1 MPPLIS
7 VVIVPEGDP
16 EQLSVT
22 LDSIAAQ
29 SHRELE
35 VLVIGRAGPDEQLP
49 AYDLPDER
57 FRLVTAGPMSRGAAR
72 NLGAGE
78 STGGYLAFAEAGDV
92 LPAEAYQLLATSLEE
107 TGSAVAAG
115 NVRVQGE
122 SATRQSS
129 LHRDAFRKSRRRTHI
144 ERFAPLWN
152 DRYVTNKV
160 FRRSFWT
167 ELELSFPD
175 SGRYEDLAV
184 SIEAHFRADAVD
196 LVWRAVVHRRDPV
209 SVPPTTDPD
218 EISAGFAAVE
228 SVAPRMNGHWRARDR
243 RRFAETVL
251 DRELRAFL
259 DAMPDADDEVRAHI
273 VARAAAYAGGVE
285 PRVFN
290 GVPALTRLK
299 WHLAQRERT
308 TELVK
313 VVRFE
318 RGKSTASIVRK
329 GRHRYVVY
337 PYWKDEKLAIPPA
350 VYRAR
355 HEVSLRSKLHE
366 VAWKDG
372 RLHLT
377 GEAYI
382 NSVSMRRRW
391 TSAKAIALR
400 AGKHTLLVPA
410 RQRTAGGGSGGS
422 WTWFTATIDPKRL
435 RRRGRWTDETWKVQ
449 AAVFN
454 AGVFRHGPLRG
465 GGSGS
470 GAHPPYH
477 YVADDV
483 RIVPAIEDGVLQI
496 KVERVRAKVT
506 GLVWSG
512 ADLEVTGVLGE
523 GTPTGLRLA
532 HGEDA
537 ETVPATEVDGRTFRA
552 IVPLSLF
559 AVGELTG
566 TAAGAGGA
574 KDAAG
579 GPPPVDDTRTW
590 TVSASVKGRRAIPL
604 VMGGQ
609 VASDDEAGTAR
620 ALSGEVEAIA
630 EPNAGGYLRV
640 RVRTA
645 RLVVTELSW
654 AADGTL
660 MVAGTHPTLERGEIV
675 LRGRGRRQELAYPF
689 SGGSAALPAAAVTT
703 LAGVLPLR
711 AGQWDILFRPAP
723 GERALAVSLDPGA
736 AASLPQ
742 SVDVA
747 RRGYTAESHGGRLV
761 LAVTGDLSPDERSTQ
776 QKLREQSYR
785 KVERTGL
792 KDQVLYSCFNGRQY
806 SCNPRAI
813 HEEMAR
819 QDIDLPQL
827 WVVGDAQADL
837 PDTVRPIRLH
847 GPEWHDA
854 MAASRYIVTNHR
866 IGDWFQRHPDQI
878 VLQTWHGTPLKKIG
892 RDVKEVHFAYA
903 PGMKQAL
910 QGAANYPKLP
920 EWSYLLSPNPFSTKI
935 MKRAFA
941 FTGEIIESG
950 YPRNDVLYSADAK
963 AIAAAV
969 RGRIGIPA
977 GKRVVLYA
985 PTWRDDQFYSRG
997 RYKFEMPIDL
1007 DRARSALGDDHVLL
1021 VRLHS
1026 NIVDGVPNAGDG
1038 FVYDVSLYPEIAELY
1053 LISDVLVTDYSSAM
1067 FDYANTRRPMLF
1079 FTYDLADYRD
1089 RLRGFYFDFEAEAPG
1104 PLLETSDALI
1114 EALRATGPATAPYA
1128 AAYDAFA
1135 ERFCSLED
1143 GKAASRVIDR
1153 LLHP

>member
-1 MPPLIS
+1 MTAPVSALLS
-7 VVIVPEGDP
+7 VIIVPAGDL
-16 EQLSVT
+16 EQLAAT
-22 LDSIAAQ
+22 LESIAAQ
-29 SHRELE
+29 THRELE
-35 VLVIGRAGPDEQLP
+35 VLVVGRAAPDGQLP
-49 AYDLPDER
+49 AIDLPDDR
-57 FRLVTAGPMSRGAAR
+57 FRLVEAGPITRGAAR
-72 NLGAGE
+72 NLGVRAA
-78 STGGYLAFAEAGDV
+78 TGTYLAFADAGDV
-92 LPAEAYQLLATSLEE
+92 LPADAYQVLVTSLLE
-107 TGSAVAAG
+107 TGSRLAAG
-115 NVRVQGE
+115 NVRVRGE
-122 SATRQSS
+122 SATRQSW
-129 LHRDAFRKSRRRTHI
+129 LHRDAFRKARRRTHI
-144 ERFAPLWN
+144 RQFAPLWN

-160 FRRSFWT
+160 FLRSFWT
-167 ELELSFPD
+167 ESELAFPD
-175 SGRYEDLAV
+175 SGRYDDLAV
-184 SIEAHFRADAVD
+184 AVAAHFLADAVD
-196 LVWRAVVHRRDPV
+196 LVWRTVLHRRDPV
-209 SVPPTTDPD
+209 SVPQTTEPG
-218 EISAGFAAVE
+218 EITEGFAAVE
-228 SVAPRMNGHWRARDR
+228 SVPDRLAGHWRAQDR

-259 DAMPDADDEVRAHI
+259 DALPDADDEVRAHI
-273 VARAAAYAGGVE
+273 VAHAAAYAATVE
-285 PRVFN
+285 SRVFRRL
-290 GVPALTRLK
+290 PALTRLK
-299 WHLAQRERT
+299 WHLARHART

-318 RGKSTASIVRK
+318 RGKTAPSIIRK
-329 GRHRYVVY
+329 GLHRYVVY

-355 HEVSLRSKLHE
+355 NEVALRSKVHE

-372 RLHLT
+372 ALHVT

-400 AGKHTLLVPA
+400 AGKRTLLVPA
-410 RQRTAGGGSGGS
+410 RQRTPEGGTSKGTSKGTGGGS
-422 WTWFTATIDPKRL
+422 WTWFTVTIDPRRL
-435 RRRGRWTDETWKVQ
+435 RRRGRWADETWKVR

-454 AGVFRHGPLRG
+454 SGLFRHGPLRG

-483 RIVPAIEDGVLQI
+483 RVVPVIEDGVFQI

-506 GLVWSG
+506 GLAWSG
-512 ADLEVTGVLGE
+512 DRLEVRGVVTD

-532 HGEDA
+532 RGEDA
-537 ETVPATEVDGRTFRA
+537 ETVPAAEVDGREFLAT
-552 IVPLSLF
+552 VPLSLF
-559 AVGELTG
+559 EGDGDGDPLAI
-566 TAAGAGGA
+566 
-574 KDAAG
+574 
-579 GPPPVDDTRTW
+579 DDTRTW
-590 TVSASVKGRRAIPL
+590 TVSASVKGRRSIPL
-604 VMGGQ
+604 VMG
-609 VASDDEAGTAR
+609 AGETGTR
-620 ALSGEVEAIA
+620 TLKGEVEAIA

-645 RLVVTELSW
+645 RLVVTGLSW

-660 MVAGTHPTLERGEIV
+660 TLAGAHPAYERGEIV
-675 LRGRGRRQELAYPF
+675 LRGRGRRQELVYGLVA
-689 SGGSAALPAAAVTT
+689 GTAAVPAAAVST

-711 AGQWDILFRPAP
+711 AGKWDILFRPAP
-723 GERALAVSLDPGA
+723 GERALAVSLAPDVA
-736 AASLPQ
+736 AALPQ
-742 SVDVA
+742 SVEVA
-747 RRGYTAESHGGRLV
+747 RRGYTVENHGGRLV
-761 LAVTGDLSPDERSTQ
+761 LAVTGDVSPEERSAQ
-776 QKLREQSYR
+776 QKLREQAYR

-792 KDQVLYSCFNGRQY
+792 KDQVLYTCFNGRQY

-813 HEEMAR
+813 HEEMVR
-819 QDIDLPQL
+819 QRIDIPQL
-827 WVVGDAQADL
+827 WVVGDQQAAL
-837 PDTVRPIRLH
+837 PDSVTPIRLN

-920 EWSYLLSPNPFSTKI
+920 EWSYLISPNPFSTKI

-941 FTGEIIESG
+941 FKGEIIESG

-963 AIAAAV
+963 VIAAAV
-969 RGRIGIPA
+969 RARIGIPA

-985 PTWRDDQFYSRG
+985 PTWRDDQFYGRG

-1007 DRARSALGDDHVLL
+1007 DRARAALGDDHVLL

-1114 EALRATGPATAPYA
+1114 EALRSADAAIAPYA
-1128 AAYDAFA
+1128 SAYDAFA

-1143 GKAASRVIDR
+1143 GKASARVIDR
-1153 LLHP
+1153 LLHTG

>member
-1 MPPLIS
+1 MPAIVS
-7 VVIVPEGDP
+7 VIVVPEGDP
-16 EQLSVT
+16 EQVSTT
-22 LDSIAAQ
+22 LESIAAQ
-29 SHRELE
+29 SYRDLE
-35 VLVIGRAGPDEQLP
+35 VLVVGRAGPDDHLP
-49 AYDLPDER
+49 AVDLPDDR
-57 FRLVTAGPMSRGAAR
+57 FRLVEAGPLTRGAAR
-72 NLGAGE
+72 NLGAREARGE
-78 STGGYLAFAEAGDV
+78 YIAFAEAGDV
-92 LPAEAYQLLATSLEE
+92 LPADAYQLLVASLAE
-107 TGSAVAAG
+107 TGSRFAAG
-115 NVRVQGE
+115 NVRVRGE

-129 LHRDAFRKSRRRTHI
+129 LHRDAFRKSRRRTDI
-144 ERFAPLWN
+144 RQFPPLWN

-167 ELELSFPD
+167 ERELAFPD
-175 SGRYEDLAV
+175 SGRYDDLAV
-184 SIEAHFRADAVD
+184 AIEAHLLADAVD

-209 SVPPTTDPD
+209 SVPPTTDPG
-218 EISAGFAAVE
+218 EITEGFAAVE
-228 SVAPRMNGHWRARDR
+228 SVAARLAGHWRTKDR
-243 RRFAETVL
+243 RRFTETVL

-259 DAMPDADDEVRAHI
+259 DALPDADDEVRAHV
-273 VARAAAYAGGVE
+273 VARAAAYATGVE
-285 PRVFN
+285 SRVFRRL
-290 GVPALTRLK
+290 PALTRLK
-299 WHLAQRERT
+299 WHLARHERT

-318 RGKSTASIVRK
+318 RGKTSASIVRQ
-329 GRHRYVVY
+329 GLHRYVVY

-372 RLHLT
+372 KLHIT

-400 AGKHTLLVPA
+400 AGKRTLVVPA
-410 RQRTAGGGSGGS
+410 RQRTAPAGGSGA
-422 WTWFTATIDPKRL
+422 WTWFTATIDPDRL
-435 RRRGRWTDETWKVQ
+435 RRRRRWTDETWKAQ

-454 AGVFRHGPLRG
+454 SGLFRHGPLRG

-483 RIVPAIEDGVLQI
+483 RIVPVIEDGVFQI

-506 GLVWSG
+506 ELSWAG
-512 ADLEVTGVLGE
+512 DRLEIGGVISD
-523 GTPTGLRLA
+523 GTPTGLRIA
-532 HGEDA
+532 HGEIA
-537 ETVPATEVDGRTFRA
+537 ETVPAAEVDGRRFRA
-552 IVPLSLF
+552 TVPLSLF
-559 AVGELTG
+559 GADGADP
-566 TAAGAGGA
+566 AAI
-574 KDAAG
+574 
-579 GPPPVDDTRTW
+579 DDTRTW
-590 TVSASVKGRRAIPL
+590 TVSVSVKGRRSIPL
-604 VMGGQ
+604 VMG
-609 VASDDEAGTAR
+609 ADEGGTAR
-620 ALSGEVEAIA
+620 TLKGEVEAIA

-645 RLVVTELSW
+645 RLVVTGLSW

-660 MVAGTHPTLERGEIV
+660 TVSGAHPTHERGEIV
-675 LRGRGRRQELAYPF
+675 LRGRGRRQELAY
-689 SGGSAALPAAAVTT
+689 GCTEGTAAVPAAAVRT

-711 AGQWDILFRPAP
+711 AGKWDILFRPGP

-736 AASLPQ
+736 AAELPR
-742 SVDVA
+742 SIEVA
-747 RRGYTAESHGGRLV
+747 RRGYTVENHGGRPV
-761 LAVTGDLSPDERSTQ
+761 LAVTGDVSPEERAAQ
-776 QKLREQSYR
+776 QKLREQAYR

-813 HEEMAR
+813 HEEMVR
-819 QDIDLPQL
+819 QHFDIPQL
-827 WVVGDAQADL
+827 WVVHDQQAEL
-837 PDTVRPIRLH
+837 PDTVTPIRLN
-847 GPEWHDA
+847 GAEWHDA

-941 FTGEIIESG
+941 FQGEIIESG

-963 AIAAAV
+963 LIATAV
-969 RGRIGIPA
+969 RARIGIPA

-985 PTWRDDQFYSRG
+985 PTWRDDQFYGRG

-1007 DRARSALGDDHVLL
+1007 DRARAVLGDDHVVL

-1053 LISDVLVTDYSSAM
+1053 LISDALVTDYSSAM

-1114 EALRATGPATAPYA
+1114 EALRAIGSATAPYA

-1143 GKAASRVIDR
+1143 GKAAARVIDR
-1153 LLHP
+1153 LFRTT